1 MCIRDRSDPSHF
13 PTPSF
18 TMTSRACFQS
28 HHDLFQT
35 ISSVVLTQTDFVCV
49 SCDVDVLD
57 GERIDDVADF
67 PFIVRCR
74 WRSSGRNRD
83 DIQAYIVTVECQQR
97 DAGSDSATSCA
108 SLVDAVRVA
117 VQSMHKCLSIRG
129 INNCQSIGGLRA
141 FARTDCFSAA
151 DLCQG

>member
-1 MCIRDRSDPSHF
+1 
-13 PTPSF
+13 
-18 TMTSRACFQS
+18 MTSRVCFPS
-28 HHDLFQT
+28 HHDSFQT
-35 ISSVVLTQTDFVCV
+35 ISPVVLTQMDFVCV
-49 SCDVDVLD
+49 SCNVDVLD
-57 GERIDDVADF
+57 DERIDDVADF

-74 WRSSGRNRD
+74 WRLSGCNQD

-97 DAGSDSATSCA
+97 DSGSDSAKSCA
-108 SLVDAVRVA
+108 SLVDAVTVA

-129 INNCQSIGGLRA
+129 INNCQNIGGLRA